1 MRRFSTLSRR
11 LQRVVPASSGP
22 TTSAS
27 PSPAL
32 YTGLEPKIKESQDS
46 LIRAVFD
53 NGDVWQDFSQ
63 KSVAKPKQSRSIT
76 GFINYLTKESDYE
89 TGLFMNDFL
98 KTPAGFQKY
107 TAASI
112 EEAGRLIQQL
122 LGALT
127 QRSKLRN
134 AITTFDRL
142 SDVLCQVIDL
152 AEFIRA
158 AHPEQHFVQAAQEA
172 HEQMYEYM
180 NVLNTSV
187 ELYTVLDMVFKD
199 VEIVNQLTHEEKVVG
214 KLLLEDFKKSGVTL
228 DDSGRENFV
237 SLTTKISLLG
247 RDFIS
252 SNHPKE
258 DYITLTQSEA
268 QGLDPQLAQQLSRG
282 NSVYV
287 PTGGVPGQLALRGMK
302 SETSRKM
309 LWSKM
314 RESSDKSIS
323 SLEDLL
329 VSRLELA
336 NLMGKES
343 YADYLLS
350 DKMAGNPE
358 NVMRF
363 LNGLLDKTLPGAKKE
378 LSVLEQIKRQASGNT
393 AGILQAWDKSYYAS
407 QLLYQKRNKT
417 KTAHMLSEYF
427 SVGTVVQGLSR
438 IFDKIYGIR
447 FVPTETKT
455 GETWHHDVR
464 RLDVVSESE
473 GLIGIMYAD
482 LFQREGKSPNPAHF
496 TVRCS
501 REIYPD
507 ELAHMGSSP
516 ISKVPTLD
524 IDGKVFQIPTIA
536 LICDFTTPHD
546 LYPSLLSYQEVETL
560 FHEMGHAIHSMLG
573 RTSLHNVCGTRCATD
588 FVELP
593 SVFMEN
599 FASNPESLALF
610 ARHYSSDS
618 PLPYQQLERHL
629 NEQSYF
635 KDVEQ
640 YTQIKMA
647 MLDQVLHGNIAEG
660 IKSGRFNSQKLYDD
674 LENDR
679 PLFPP
684 SPSSWHGSF
693 GHLFGYGASYYC
705 YLLDRQ
711 MADIVWKKLFAKNPL
726 SREAGSKMKNEVL
739 QWGGSR
745 DPWECIA
752 GVLEDPELA
761 KGGSQAMEKI
771 GNYDK
776 H

>member
-1 MRRFSTLSRR
+1 M
-11 LQRVVPASSGP
+11 A
-22 TTSAS
+22 
-27 PSPAL
+27 PSVTAAATNHAL

-53 NGDVWQDFSQ
+53 NRDVWNDFSQ
-63 KSVAKPKQSRSIT
+63 RSVARPSRKRTIT
-76 GFINYLTKESDYE
+76 GFMNYLTSESDYE

-98 KTPAGFQKY
+98 KTPAGFQRY

-112 EEAGRLIQQL
+112 EEAGRLINEL
-122 LGALT
+122 LLSREDP
-127 QRSKLRN
+127 QKLKR

-158 AHPEQHFVQAAQEA
+158 AHPEEHFVAAAQEA

-187 ELYTVLDMVFKD
+187 ELYDVLDRVFKD
-199 VEIVNQLTHEEKVVG
+199 KNIVKQLSHEEKVVG
-214 KLLLEDFKKSGVTL
+214 RLLLEDFKKSGVTL
-228 DDSGRENFV
+228 DDAGRESFV

-252 SNHPKE
+252 STHPKQ
-258 DYITLTQSEA
+258 DYIALSQSEA
-268 QGLDPQLAQQLSRG
+268 QGMDPTLAQQLTQG
-282 NSVYV
+282 NTVYV

-302 SETSRKM
+302 NEKSRKL

-314 RESSDKSIS
+314 RESSDKSIE
-323 SLEDLL
+323 SLEELL
-329 VSRLELA
+329 VSRLDLA
-336 NLMGKES
+336 RLMGKES

-363 LNGLLDKTLPGAKKE
+363 LNGLLDKTLPAAKKE
-378 LSVLEQIKRQASGNT
+378 LGVLEQIKKQATGNPKDV
-393 AGILQAWDKSYYAS
+393 LQAWDKSFYAT

-417 KTAHMLSEYF
+417 KTPHMLSEYF

-464 RLDVVSESE
+464 RLDVVSETE
-473 GLIGIMYAD
+473 GLIGVMYAD
-482 LFQREGKSPNPAHF
+482 LFSRAGKSPNPAHF

-501 REIYPD
+501 REITKEEQVQMAQDATHP
-507 ELAHMGSSP
+507 LSS
-516 ISKVPTLD
+516 VPTLHVAN
-524 IDGKVFQIPTIA
+524 KTFQIPTIA

-546 LYPSLLSYQEVETL
+546 TYPSLLSYQEVETL

-599 FASNPESLALF
+599 FASNPESLKLF
-610 ARHYSSDS
+610 ARHYSTDA
-618 PLPYQQLERHL
+618 PLPYAQLQRHL
-629 NEQSYF
+629 LEQSYF

-640 YTQIKMA
+640 HTQIKMA
-647 MLDQVLHGNIAEG
+647 MLDQVLHGNIEKN
-660 IKSGRFNSQKLYDD
+660 ISKGRFNSQMLYDKV
-674 LENDR
+674 EKDR
-679 PLFPP
+679 PLFPH

-711 MADIVWKKLFAKNPL
+711 MSDIVWKKLFSQDPL
-726 SREAGSKMKNEVL
+726 SRDAGTRMKDEIL
-739 QWGGSR
+739 RWGGSR
-745 DPWECIA
+745 DPWECIG
-752 GVLEDPELA
+752 GVLEDDELA
-761 KGGSQAMEKI
+761 RGGSQAMEKV

-776 H
+776 LK